1 MHVRSFAPILGV
13 AEDPV
18 CGSGNASV
26 AAFLVHCGLIG
37 EFGTEYVSRQGMA
50 VGRAGEVAVSVAG
63 GAIRIGGFAV
73 TCIDGWIRIK

>member
-1 MHVRSFAPILGV
+1 
-13 AEDPV
+13 
-18 CGSGNASV
+18 
-26 AAFLVHCGLIG
+26 
-37 EFGTEYVSRQGMA
+37 MA